1 MQRVDLAA
9 ELLEPSPPSSP
20 RGGETVEEVLD
31 STLAELH
38 KTFVQ
43 SPSVHLAMGEDC
55 FPYGFMSLS
64 QTDKAKLMGKIVL
77 CLASSI
83 TSMPLPSSQEFKF
96 SSEAERQR
104 LTIAVAPQPIAS
116 QPPLLN
122 RLLSMPETQITLQ
135 PAETRQLAGLI
146 LGAIRD
152 SSSDV
157 YRKQV
162 AQTQE
167 KLTKM
172 GEDLLRCRERLR
184 AKEELIMS
192 LEMKLAGKSKSIR
205 EGSGRRD

>member
-9 ELLEPSPPSSP
+9 ELLEPSPPASP
-20 RGGETVEEVLD
+20 KAGETIGEVLD
-31 STLAELH
+31 SVLADLH
-38 KTFVQ
+38 KTYLQ
-43 SPSVHLAMGEDC
+43 SLPLQRAMGEDC

-64 QTDKAKLMGKIVL
+64 VLDKVKLIGKATSSL
-77 CLASSI
+77 SSI
-83 TSMPLPSSQEFKF
+83 VATMSLPTSQAFKF
-96 SSEAERQR
+96 SSDTERQR
-104 LTIAVAPQPIAS
+104 LTIAVAPQQMAT

-122 RLLSMPETQITLQ
+122 RLLSMPEAEIVLQ

-152 SSSDV
+152 SSSEV

-162 AQTQE
+162 AEIQE
-167 KLTKM
+167 KLAQK

-192 LEMKLAGKSKSIR
+192 LELKLAGKSKSLR
-205 EGSGRRD
+205 EGNLHRD